1 MTLRG
6 RVAGVVCGAL
16 VAACG
21 GATPD
26 DTTPADRPKDGAFD
40 RGAAAAALGGVN
52 VASCK
57 KPDGPTGQ
65 GHVKVTFGPDGG
77 VQSAVV
83 DGGPFPGTPVGG
95 CIAGKYRGARVPA
108 FSGSPVTVGK
118 SFTIN

>member
-40 RGAAAAALGGVN
+40 RGAAAAALN
-52 VASCK
+52 LQLRECSR
-57 KPDGPTGQ
+57 PDGPTGT
-65 GHVKVTFGPDGG
+65 GHIKVVFAPEGT
-77 VQSAVV
+77 VV
-83 DGGPFPGTPVGG
+83 DVVIDKGPFAGTEVGD
-95 CIAGKYRGARVPA
+95 CIVARYRRIRVPP
-108 FSGSPVTVGK
+108 FRGPNVTVGREVRVQ
-118 SFTIN
+118 